1 MGIPLRPSFSSS
13 FIHVK
18 LALFLIYLFL
28 NWDFLAKMP
37 IERSNVNNIVG
48 RFEGKE
54 KKEHFNAREGDSWAP
69 IALSHIQDIFPK
81 HSCGISSGLS
91 ATLGTMY
98 TYEWVIWSCPWEL
111 TVLQVGLRTNDY
123 WKKKT
128 DTLVWKLV
136 MHPSLWL
143 GWWWFLGIKKKLLV
157 LSSLKKH
164 IGKRRF
170 VKRRYVEKTKY
181 VHYILSN
188 STIHLTL

>member
-123 WKKKT
+123 WKKNRYSGMKAC
-128 DTLVWKLV
+128 DASFPVAGMV
-136 MHPSLWL
+136 MV
-143 GWWWFLGIKKKLLV
+143 FRNK
-157 LSSLKKH
+157 
-164 IGKRRF
+164 
-170 VKRRYVEKTKY
+170 EKVTGFKFSQEAY
-181 VHYILSN
+181 R
-188 STIHLTL
+188 